1 MKRLAILT
9 LLALPLLF
17 ACSEKEP
24 EVRVESVSVSPSS
37 KELGIGETV
46 QLSAQVTPSTAT
58 KKDISWSS
66 SKPSVASVSPS
77 GLVTGVGEGTATI
90 MATADGKKGE
100 CKVTVVGALS
110 GISLSKTTLNLAVGD
125 SETLTATPVPASAT
139 PKGTLQWSSSDPQ
152 VASVDGGKVT
162 ALKAGTTIVAVSVD
176 GFKAECSVT
185 VNKPAY
191 VALNLQEAKV
201 TDKFKAWAE
210 EKAIYIDKPW
220 YDALSAEQKK
230 FIYPHLLVSYVAGQ
244 WYTTDNMEY
253 IIEGEVPTVVQC
265 ENVGRANASDF
276 KAHAD
281 AGYQRIKSLAPT
293 ATIKASG
300 GNWTDLK
307 DYVVQHPEKL
317 FMISCAAHK
326 LGGKTTEM
334 LTSAEQYECLKG
346 LLEYQNLVI
355 SLSVGNMDTNPG
367 GDWITLNESVIVTEP
382 EEGRFYSSS
391 SVNSC
396 LNNKYTVAAYWLL
409 EENIFGVNNYS
420 CYALGFDN
428 QRNLVVPMSEL
439 YNCDGESVFE
449 ASSTASSFPTAAF
462 SATLGN
468 FLSILMKT
476 HPGATLEGASTIMQ
490 EHYFRAETM
499 KYKDDDG
506 VVKEGGHWHFFK
518 TDEFIEDEI
527 LQKDAVDAAFSGVAQ
542 VIELP
547 SSGGLCYNGPGIQFV
562 VDGKSYEMV
571 EQNRSA
577 LLSALSGNKDVKW
590 TFSRELAD
598 KYVSGSASITVR
610 VVDHSGELIPDIKRT
625 LTVTI

>member
-90 MATADGKKGE
+90 TATADGKKGE

-162 ALKAGTTIVAVSVD
+162 ALKAGTTSVAVSVE

-185 VNKPAY
+185 VSKPAY

-201 TDKFKAWAE
+201 TDKFKAWAT
-210 EKAIYIDKPW
+210 EKATYIDKPW
-220 YDALSAEQKK
+220 YDAISSEQKK
-230 FIYPHLLVSYVAGQ
+230 FIYPHLLVSYLAAQ
-244 WYTTDNMEY
+244 WYKVDNLEY
-253 IIEGEVPTVVQC
+253 IIAGEVPVNAEC
-265 ENVGRANASDF
+265 ENVGSANSSNF
-276 KAHAD
+276 KSHAD
-281 AGYQRIKSLAPT
+281 GGYQRIKSLVPDAK
-293 ATIKASG
+293 IKACG
-300 GNWTDLK
+300 GNWEFLK
-307 DYVVQHPEKL
+307 LYVDQHPEKL
-317 FMISCAAHK
+317 FMVSCASDY
-326 LGGKTTEM
+326 LGGKTIEM
-334 LTSAEQYECLKG
+334 FTQNDNYAALKAI
-346 LLEYQNLVI
+346 LENENLI
-355 SLSVGNMDTNPG
+355 ASFAAHNMDPNPG
-367 GDWITLNESVIVTEP
+367 GDWITINESVIVSEP
-382 EEGRFYSSS
+382 KEGKYYNSS
-391 SVNSC
+391 SVNSS
-396 LNNKYTVAAYWLL
+396 LNNKYTVTAYYLF
-409 EENIFGVNNYS
+409 EENVFGVNNFS

-428 QRNLVVPMSEL
+428 QKNLVVPMSEL
-439 YNCDGESVFE
+439 YLCYEDSISE
-449 ASSTASSFPTAAF
+449 ANSTASSYPTAGF

-476 HPGATLEGASTIMQ
+476 HPGVTLDGASTIMQ
-490 EHYFRAETM
+490 EHYLRSEKM
-499 KYKDDDG
+499 KYKDFDG
-506 VVKEGGHWHFFK
+506 IVKEGGHWHFFK

-527 LQKDAVDAAFSGVAQ
+527 LQKGAVDAAFSGTAQ
-542 VIELP
+542 VIDLP
-547 SSGGLCYNGPGIQFV
+547 SSGGLCYTGPGIQFV

-598 KYVSGSASITVR
+598 KYVTGSASITVR

>member
-1 MKRLAILT
+1 MKRLAILS

-17 ACSEKEP
+17 ACSEKES
-24 EVRVESVSVSPSS
+24 EVHVESVSVSPSS

-46 QLSAQVTPSTAT
+46 QLSAQVTPSTST

-77 GLVTGVGEGTATI
+77 GLVTAIGEGTATI
-90 MATADGKKGE
+90 TATADGKKGE
-100 CKVTVVGALS
+100 SKVTVVGALS

-139 PKGTLQWSSSDPQ
+139 PKGALQWSSSDPQ

-162 ALKAGTTIVAVSVD
+162 ALKAGTTNVAVSVD
-176 GFKAECSVT
+176 GFQAECSVT

-210 EKAIYIDKPW
+210 EKATYIDKPW
-220 YDALSAEQKK
+220 YDALSAEQKI
-230 FIYPHLLVSYVAGQ
+230 FIYPHLLVSYVTRQ
-244 WYTTDNMEY
+244 WYEVDNLEY
-253 IIEGEVPTVVQC
+253 IIAGEVPINAEC
-265 ENVGRANASDF
+265 ENVGRANSSDF
-276 KAHAD
+276 KIHAD
-281 AGYQRIKSLAPT
+281 AAYQRIKSLVFD
-293 ATIKASG
+293 ATIKACG
-300 GNWTDLK
+300 GNW
-307 DYVVQHPEKL
+307 DYFRAYVDQHPEKL
-317 FMISCAAHK
+317 FMVSLAADK
-326 LGGKTTEM
+326 LGGVTIEDF
-334 LTSAEQYECLKG
+334 TSSRYYADFKS
-346 LLEYQNLVI
+346 I
-355 SLSVGNMDTNPG
+355 LSNHNVVVSCAVANIDPNPG
-367 GDWITLNESVIVTEP
+367 GDRITLNESISEKEDGMWYGSP
-382 EEGRFYSSS
+382 
-391 SVNSC
+391 SVNSG
-396 LNNKYTVAAYWLL
+396 LNNKYTVAGYCLF
-409 EENIFGVNNYS
+409 EENVFGVSNLS
-420 CYALGFDN
+420 CYAYGFDN
-428 QRNLVVPMSEL
+428 QKNLVVPMSEL
-439 YNCDGESVFE
+439 YSCNGDSVSE
-449 ASSTASSFPTAAF
+449 ATSTTSSFPTAGF